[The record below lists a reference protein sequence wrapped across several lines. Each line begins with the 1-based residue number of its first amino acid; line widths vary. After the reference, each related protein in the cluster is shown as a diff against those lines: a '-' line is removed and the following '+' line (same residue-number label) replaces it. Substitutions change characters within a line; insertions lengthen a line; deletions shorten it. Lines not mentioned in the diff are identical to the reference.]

1 MGQVVSLDSERKKRS
16 VIPPHPLP
24 EALSL
29 AQVEHL
35 LRRSMAWKFTHQEV
49 QYAWITVKDW
59 AAARGSKAYRADWV
73 AVIMNSMRQGWGLKG
88 FEKYAAKRG
97 GVTRG
102 TRITEDG
109 IQHTLTRLRR
119 NGRT

>member
-1 MGQVVSLDSERKKRS
+1 MKILVTGAGGQLGHETVLMLNAAGEEVVGISRKELDFSR
-16 VIPPHPLP
+16 P
-24 EALSL
+24 EDVADSI
-29 AQVEHL
+29 A
-35 LRRSMAWKFTHQEV
+35 
-49 QYAWITVKDW
+49 
-59 AAARGSKAYRADWV
+59 AYRADWV

-102 TRITEDG
+102 TPITEDG